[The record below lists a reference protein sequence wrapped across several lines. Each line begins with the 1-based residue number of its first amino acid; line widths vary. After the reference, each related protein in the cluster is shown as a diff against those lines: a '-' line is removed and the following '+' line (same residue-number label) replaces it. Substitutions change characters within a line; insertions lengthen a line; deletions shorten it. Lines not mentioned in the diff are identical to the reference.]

1 MTKTVIWFRND
12 LRIRNNPALTAAII
26 EGVELSAFYILDCRK
41 SKLGD
46 FRKTFLME
54 GLADLKE
61 NLTQYN
67 IRLDVL
73 SGAPK
78 DVLNEYLKTKG
89 ICRIY
94 ANKGYASEEQDQEEL
109 VQSIVG
115 AELRLFDD
123 GFLIPPSSLPFK
135 IDDLPDTFTAFRKKI
150 EQFGI
155 ESILNAATGNLPI
168 VIRAQHNIGMNR
180 AHPNTAFPFRGG
192 EYAAHERLKDY
203 LWNSHNILKYKET
216 RNGLLGTEY
225 SSKFSAWLAC
235 GCISA
240 QEIYF
245 ETKKFE
251 QQVESNES
259 TYWLIFE
266 LLWRDY
272 FRYVML
278 KYGTR
283 LFKPA
288 GISGKGS
295 TTTEPNDA
303 AERFDAWVNGTT
315 GDAFVDANMRELK
328 FTGFMSNRGR
338 QNVASYLVH
347 QLKLD
352 WRRGARYFEQQL
364 IDYDVF
370 SNWGNWAYLAGVGN
384 DPRENRV
391 FNTKRQA
398 EMYDPKGEYIKK
410 WLDN

>member
-1 MTKTVIWFRND
+1 
-12 LRIRNNPALTAAII
+12 
-26 EGVELSAFYILDCRK
+26 
-41 SKLGD
+41 
-46 FRKTFLME
+46 
-54 GLADLKE
+54 
-61 NLTQYN
+61 
-67 IRLDVL
+67 
-73 SGAPK
+73 
-78 DVLNEYLKTKG
+78 
-89 ICRIY
+89 
-94 ANKGYASEEQDQEEL
+94 
-109 VQSIVG
+109 
-115 AELRLFDD
+115 
-123 GFLIPPSSLPFK
+123 
-135 IDDLPDTFTAFRKKI
+135 
-150 EQFGI
+150 
-155 ESILNAATGNLPI
+155 
-168 VIRAQHNIGMNR
+168 MNR

-352 WRRGARYFEQQL
+352 WRRGARYFEKQL

-370 SNWGNWAYLAGVGN
+370 SNWGNWTYLAGVGN

-391 FNTKRQA
+391 FNTNRQA
-398 EMYDPKGEYIKK
+398 EMYDPKGEYKK
-410 WLDN
+410 QWLDC